1 MKVSRSDSMVQ
12 EMREE
17 VFRRSGQLV
26 HDLTQFGMD
35 LTRIET
41 MAAELAERARTF
53 VPVAK
58 GSGWHVVNDA
68 RADPSDPRETLAVL
82 KERIRRAGENLE
94 SASNL
99 LEQGRETIRR
109 IVG

>member
-1 MKVSRSDSMVQ
+1 MKATKSDSMIQ

-17 VFRRSGQLV
+17 AFRRSGQLV

-35 LTRIET
+35 LTRLEAA
-41 MAAELAERARTF
+41 AAELAERARTF
-53 VPVAK
+53 VPAAK
-58 GSGWHVVNDA
+58 VSGWHVVNDA
-68 RADPSDPRETLAVL
+68 RADTRDPSETLAVL
-82 KERIRRAGENLE
+82 QQRLRRTAENLE

-99 LEQGRETIRR
+99 LELGRETIRR